1 MTKMNASLAL
11 AAAGLLLGL
20 VPACAEQPLFTEAGR
35 ASWYGERHNGKTAA
49 DGSDFDEDDFTA
61 AHRSLKFGTM
71 VRVTNL
77 RNHRTVT
84 VRITD
89 RGPHAKGR
97 ILDVSSAAA
106 RELGM
111 QRRGV
116 ARVRLSVYDSDQF
129 PD

>member
-1 MTKMNASLAL
+1 MNGSLIL
-11 AAAGLLLGL
+11 AALILLGGA
-20 VPACAEQPLFTEAGR
+20 PARAEEPLFTQAGR
-35 ASWYGERHNGKTAA
+35 ASWYGARHNGKTTA
-49 DGSDFDEDDFTA
+49 DGSDFDADDFTA
-61 AHRSLKFGTM
+61 AHRTLKFGTM

-89 RGPHAKGR
+89 RGPHAPGR

-116 ARVRLSVYDSDQF
+116 ARVRLSVYESDQF